1 MAMDSETYTILEAR
15 AARLAK
21 PTGAQAIAPYAV
33 ASLIVC
39 RADAL
44 SFGVPA
50 AHVVSA
56 IAVDQ
61 LGMIP
66 GVSPMVGGLLNF
78 RGTPLLALH
87 PSILL
92 DHARRGLAERTHA
105 LVVGHQHAEVALLVD
120 ATEQSRS
127 VALETLASP
136 PRDLP
141 ERAQR
146 LLLGVT
152 EDGVVVLNVEA
163 LLDSDRLLARTY
175 VRRRT

>member
-1 MAMDSETYTILEAR
+1 MDMDTDTDLILEAR

-21 PTGAQAIAPYAV
+21 RTGAQPIAPAV
-33 ASLIVC
+33 ASLIVS
-39 RADAL
+39 RADAV

-50 AHVVSA
+50 AHVLSA

-66 GVSPMVGGLLNF
+66 GVSPTIGGLVNF
-78 RGTPLLALH
+78 RGTPVLALH

-105 LVVGHQHAEVALLVD
+105 LVLGHQHAEVALLVD

-127 VALETLASP
+127 VELETLASP

-146 LLLGVT
+146 
-152 EDGVVVLNVEA
+152 
-163 LLDSDRLLARTY
+163 RLLAL
-175 VRRRT
+175 VGCH